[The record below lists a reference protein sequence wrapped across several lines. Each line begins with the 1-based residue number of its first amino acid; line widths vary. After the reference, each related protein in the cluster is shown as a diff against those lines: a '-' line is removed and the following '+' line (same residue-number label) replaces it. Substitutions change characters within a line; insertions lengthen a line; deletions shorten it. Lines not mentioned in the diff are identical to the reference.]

1 MNPALTGLLAG
12 LSLIIAIGAQNAF
25 VIRQGLARNHV
36 FAIVLICAI
45 SDTALI
51 FLGTAG
57 LGTVVTALPWLIPV
71 MRWLGV
77 GYLVWFGIN
86 TLRAMFKNDHL
97 DASGNV
103 KQLTIGKAFATTLML
118 TWFNPHVYLDTLVFL
133 GTLANQFGDSRW
145 TFAMGAAAGSWLWFS
160 GIGFGATKA
169 SKLMSNPKFWKIL
182 DGTIALVMFSIA
194 GLLAFAPLG

>member
-36 FAIVLICAI
+36 LAIVLICSL

-77 GYLVWFGIN
+77 GYLVWFGVN
-86 TLRAMFKNDHL
+86 TLRAMFKSDHL
-97 DASGNV
+97 DASGNAKV
-103 KQLTIGKAFATTLML
+103 LTLGKAISTTLML
-118 TWFNPHVYLDTLVFL
+118 TWLNPHVYLDTLVFL

-145 TFAMGAAAGSWLWFS
+145 LFAIGAATGSWLWFG
-160 GIGFGATKA
+160 GIGFGATRA
-169 SKLMSNPKFWKIL
+169 SKLMSKPLFWKIL
-182 DGTIALVMFSIA
+182 DGTIALVMFTIA
-194 GLLAFAPLG
+194 AVLVFAPLG

>member
-36 FAIVLICAI
+36 LAIVLICAL

-77 GYLVWFGIN
+77 VYLLWFGVN
-86 TLRAMFKNDHL
+86 TLRAMFKSDHL
-97 DASGNV
+97 DASGNA
-103 KQLTIGKAFATTLML
+103 KALTFGKAISTTLML
-118 TWFNPHVYLDTLVFL
+118 TWLNPHVYLDTLVFL
-133 GTLANQFGDSRW
+133 GTLANQFGDARW
-145 TFAMGAAAGSWLWFS
+145 LFAIGAATGSWLWFS
-160 GIGFGATKA
+160 GIGFGATRA
-169 SKLMSNPKFWKIL
+169 SKLMSKPLFWKIL

-194 GLLAFAPLG
+194 AVLAFAPLG